1 MDELNTRILEV
12 SPLVEECYRAQT
24 VAFSPFEYPYI
35 RNLIE
40 TNNIRSVLD
49 IGTGEGTFIS
59 GLAVQ
64 TPEVRYL
71 AIDADSSL
79 IEMAKRNHSRENIT
93 FVHALFGPS
102 YSGDPYDMI
111 LARFTIEHV
120 PEAVHFIAEAYDRL
134 NPGGIMLITEY
145 FIDDLHSTNEDW
157 KLFRQKELEF
167 YQRFG
172 SHPRISLQ
180 IPAFMGLAGFTDIES
195 SFRLI
200 SPTTAGK
207 DNFYK
212 VIESYVYLYGSIE
225 PEIWTPD
232 VMNPILKYC
241 RQAPDELTD
250 GEDILLISQTIG
262 RK

>member
-59 GLAVQ
+59 GLAVE

-79 IEMAKRNHSRENIT
+79 IEMAKRKHSRENIT

-120 PEAVHFIAEAYDRL
+120 PEAVHFIAEAYNRL
-134 NPGGIMLITEY
+134 NPIL
-145 FIDDLHSTNEDW
+145 
-157 KLFRQKELEF
+157 
-167 YQRFG
+167 
-172 SHPRISLQ
+172 
-180 IPAFMGLAGFTDIES
+180 
-195 SFRLI
+195 
-200 SPTTAGK
+200 
-207 DNFYK
+207 
-212 VIESYVYLYGSIE
+212 
-225 PEIWTPD
+225 PEIRFTSKDFAADPGFHAFGRFFRDRVWFPSCFPCHDREKAFLRCDQKLCTPLR
-232 VMNPILKYC
+232 VY
-241 RQAPDELTD
+241 
-250 GEDILLISQTIG
+250 
-262 RK
+262 